1 MLANLMLM
9 KEQGEKAPKSG
20 EGSQGAIKTYID
32 LLEKEPDNFNILA
45 NLIELMKRAGKIT
58 ES

>member
-9 KEQGEKAPKSG
+9 KDQS
-20 EGSQGAIKTYID
+20 SGAINSYIS

-45 NLIELMKRAGKIT
+45 NLIELLRKAGQI
-58 ES
+58 SDA